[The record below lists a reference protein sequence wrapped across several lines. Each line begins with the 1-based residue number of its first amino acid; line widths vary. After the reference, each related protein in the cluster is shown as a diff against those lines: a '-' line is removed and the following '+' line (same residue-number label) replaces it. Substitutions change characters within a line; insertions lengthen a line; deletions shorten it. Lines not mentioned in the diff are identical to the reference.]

1 MNFRRHLTGTNIALV
16 SVFAGFIAASTL
28 WSGVELAAGVPVTLQ
43 TFAVLL
49 AGAVLGPWRG
59 ASAVIIYLILGT
71 AGLPIFANHTNG
83 AVAWPSTTAGFL
95 IGFIPAAFVTG
106 WIVRGLRH
114 RNALTFIGIFGAA
127 VMGGI
132 VVLYPIGWGY
142 VAFRADLSFEQTV
155 LFAVPFAVGDI
166 IKCVF
171 VALVAS
177 AVHRAYPWVLGAS
190 APAKASTTD
199 GDVAT
204 QATPASGSHEGEAS
218 EALATA

>member
-1 MNFRRHLTGTNIALV
+1 MSLRRHLTGTNIALV

-59 ASAVIIYLILGT
+59 AAAVIIYLILGT

-83 AVAWPSTTAGFL
+83 AVAWPSPTAGFL

-106 WIVRGLRH
+106 WIVRGLRR

-127 VMGGI
+127 IMGGI

-171 VALVAS
+171 VAMVAS

-190 APAKASTTD
+190 APAQASPTD
-199 GDVAT
+199 GDAAT
-204 QATPASGSHEGEAS
+204 HSTPASASQEGEAS

>member
-1 MNFRRHLTGTNIALV
+1 MNLRRHLTGTNIALV

-59 ASAVIIYLILGT
+59 AAAVIVYLILGT

-83 AVAWPSTTAGFL
+83 AVAWPSPTAGFL

-177 AVHRAYPWVLGAS
+177 AVHRAYPWIL
-190 APAKASTTD
+190 PAKPQTTVD
-199 GDVAT
+199 TSAAAV
-204 QATPASGSHEGEAS
+204 SGTVNPDAAEESD
-218 EALATA
+218 ALATA